1 MQISPRSRSSLGT
14 SINEK
19 SMMKIA
25 LFGGTFDP
33 IHHGHLI
40 LAREAVE
47 QLKLDRLIFV
57 PNTLSP
63 HKLERVTAPADLRME
78 MVRAAIEGEPQFAA
92 DDLELARTGPSYA
105 IDTVEEMRGRYP
117 GATLFYLIGEDN
129 VAKLHTWRRADEL
142 QQLARFVVLSR
153 TGHSPNHSF
162 PVVQRDI
169 DISSTDLRMRVA
181 KGDSI
186 RYLAPQKVLEI
197 IGQHQ
202 LYKETALL
210 LPKN

>member
-1 MQISPRSRSSLGT
+1 
-14 SINEK
+14 
-19 SMMKIA
+19 MKIA

-47 QLKLDRLIFV
+47 QLGLDLLIFI
-57 PNTLSP
+57 PNTISP
-63 HKLERVTAPADLRME
+63 HKLACVAAPAHLRME
-78 MVRAAIEGEPQFAA
+78 MVRAAIEGEPRFAV

-105 IDTVEEMRGRYP
+105 IDTVEAMRERHP
-117 GATLFYLIGEDN
+117 GATLFYLVGEDN
-129 VAKLHTWRRADEL
+129 VAKLQTWRRADEL
-142 QQLARFVVLSR
+142 QQLAQFVVLSR
-153 TGHSPNHSF
+153 TGHTPNHSF

-169 DISSTDLRMRVA
+169 DISSTDLRIRVA
-181 KGDSI
+181 KGASI

-202 LYKETALL
+202 LYKEPALL